1 MNKDKVQQIA
11 NLARIKFSD
20 KELEVL
26 AEELS
31 SIFSYIDQLKEVD
44 VKDVEPF
51 IHAIDLKNVT
61 RKDEVKSCDVN
72 LVELAPE
79 SKNNFVK
86 TKPIFNEQH

>member
-1 MNKDKVQQIA
+1 MNKEKVQQIA

-20 KELEVL
+20 EELEVL
-26 AEELS
+26 TKELS

-44 VKDVEPF
+44 IKDIEPF
-51 IHAIDLKNVT
+51 VHAVDLKNVT
-61 RKDEVKSCDVN
+61 RKDEVRSCDIN

-79 SKNNFVK
+79 SKNNFIK

>member
-1 MNKDKVQQIA
+1 MNKDKVKQIA
-11 NLARIKFSD
+11 DLARIKFSD
-20 KELEVL
+20 EELEVL
-26 AEELS
+26 VEELS

-44 VKDVEPF
+44 VENVEPF
-51 IHAIDLKNVT
+51 IHAVDLKNVT

-86 TKPIFNEQH
+86 TKPIFDEQH